1 MNEEEFERE
10 WREITEK
17 SDGYVDAEIVLKDGN
32 VIYCDSYN
40 FINGK
45 LELYSLHLLVAV
57 LNVSTVK
64 SINQYYPI
72 EGDLNE

>member
-10 WREITEK
+10 WREIAGK
-17 SDGYVDAEIVLKDGN
+17 SDGYVDAEIILNDGN
-32 VIYCDSYN
+32 VIYCENYN

-45 LELYSLHLLVAV
+45 LELYSSHWLVAV

>member
-40 FINGK
+40 FIYGK
-45 LELYSLHLLVAV
+45 LELYCSHWLVASV
-57 LNVSTVK
+57 NVSTVE
-64 SINQYYPI
+64 SIQCYPI
-72 EGDLNE
+72 EGDPDE